1 MEAMAS
7 IPNPNSKT
15 CHPSHFPM
23 FQPVP
28 ASALLSQD
36 ARISRLRGHSYN
48 GLFSTGCRELD
59 SHVLLGG
66 GTGAAAEAAAEG
78 GAGGFE
84 GGFEPGCVVG
94 ISSEEES
101 IGLGIG
107 LQVVAR
113 MLLLASAPSAAGKA
127 KPEAKA
133 KAMII
138 TTLSTTSLLPRLR
151 LALVSEARVL
161 LQGNGNAQQVER
173 EEIKSCLE
181 RVLVARVFDAEGL
194 REVLRELEE
203 DTSSSNKQKTATDML
218 GSSSADK
225 SAGTERGRG
234 GAGQEQKADSNASP
248 LPSLILITDTSY
260 LLNTLFAR
268 NKTGSDRFAAH
279 NSAVQLSDQ
288 IRGLSRRG
296 PLVML
301 LNSTISPV
309 SSNSTSSMFDDDNN
323 NNNNN
328 NRGPKQPDLS
338 IMRSI
343 FNPPPPAPMEGAV
356 GVMTGLVGQ
365 QQQPAGVAPAS
376 YRGGGGHGGYGNHFQ
391 QQHQTQPQM
400 ATAAAAAAS
409 RRNKPSYGMV
419 FSQMLDLH
427 LLCTRVPRGRSRQ
440 RGGAY
445 GGGYGGYVWAVE
457 VLLDELG
464 VYEGLEGVLGET
476 GEGEG
481 KRKGLTRRSREQRW
495 GAVEIE
501 KGSGRVVDAFR

>member
-1 MEAMAS
+1 
-7 IPNPNSKT
+7 
-15 CHPSHFPM
+15 
-23 FQPVP
+23 
-28 ASALLSQD
+28 
-36 ARISRLRGHSYN
+36 
-48 GLFSTGCRELD
+48 
-59 SHVLLGG
+59 
-66 GTGAAAEAAAEG
+66 
-78 GAGGFE
+78 
-84 GGFEPGCVVG
+84 
-94 ISSEEES
+94 
-101 IGLGIG
+101 
-107 LQVVAR
+107 

-173 EEIKSCLE
+173 AKIKSCLE

-203 DTSSSNKQKTATDML
+203 EDTSSNKQKTATDML

-225 SAGTERGRG
+225 SAGTEGGRGG

-248 LPSLILITDTSY
+248 LPSLILITNTSY

-323 NNNNN
+323 N
-328 NRGPKQPDLS
+328 RGSKQPDLS

-356 GVMTGLVGQ
+356 GVMAGLVG

-391 QQHQTQPQM
+391 QQHQTQPQT

-440 RGGAY
+440 
-445 GGGYGGYVWAVE
+445 GGGYGRYVWAVE

-501 KGSGRVVDAFR
+501 QGSGRVVDAFR